1 MINAD
6 IYTTKNQHM
15 DIARILHT
23 VPLFSGL
30 EIQSLS
36 MLTPLFEEES
46 FPAGTK
52 ILREGEF
59 GDSMYIIVNGQV
71 SVTKYSEGIN
81 KEVLITNLHSGS
93 YFGEVALIDNQPRS
107 ANINTTEDTRVLRL
121 RKSVFEKLLLE
132 DKTFAINFYR
142 NCLNET
148 IVRMRETATNLTS
161 SKTVLDQK
169 STRLDQIDAELSDAK
184 VIQDYFI
191 SQDQLTSACFEKHG
205 IRETYIYK
213 PYLEVGGDFLNLK
226 SFSDDKIGFIIA
238 DVMGH
243 GISAALATG
252 VLRSG
257 FTIFSKE
264 YGENPVELMNHL
276 NGHIYEIF
284 TSLYA
289 TGYYALIDMESS
301 SIKLCKGGHMHPLI
315 WKSVL
320 NQLQLIDLPG
330 PGLGIIPIAQFHEM
344 TVPVEKGDKVLFFT
358 DGIIEQRNYEGEMFS
373 HDRLEQSF
381 VKFCQN
387 NDSNIVQSIY
397 AEFREFCHNNE
408 LQDDVTLFL
417 LEF

>member
-1 MINAD
+1 
-6 IYTTKNQHM
+6 M
-15 DIARILHT
+15 DLARILHT

-30 EIQSLS
+30 EIQSLRS
-36 MLTPLFEEES
+36 LTPLFEEENY
-46 FPAGTK
+46 PANSK

-71 SVTKYSEGIN
+71 SVTKYSDGIN
-81 KEVLITNLHSGS
+81 KEVFITKLDSGS

-107 ANINTTEDTRVLRL
+107 ANVNTLEDTTVLRL
-121 RKSVFEKLLLE
+121 RKSAFEKVLLA

-148 IVRMRETATNLTS
+148 IGRMRETATNLTS

-169 STRLDQIDAELSDAK
+169 STRLDQIDADLSDAK
-184 VIQDYFI
+184 IIQDYFI

-205 IRETYIYK
+205 IKETYIYK
-213 PYLEVGGDFLNLK
+213 PYLQVGGDFLNLT

-243 GISAALATG
+243 GVSAALATG

-257 FTIFSKE
+257 FTIFSKK
-264 YGENPVELMNHL
+264 YGEDPVELMQHL
-276 NGHIYEIF
+276 NSHIYEIF
-284 TSLYA
+284 TSLFA
-289 TGYYALIDMESS
+289 TGYYALIDMKSS

-315 WKSVL
+315 WKSGL
-320 NQLQLIDLPG
+320 NQLQDIDIPG
-330 PGLGIIPIAQFHEM
+330 PGLGIIPKAQFQEL
-344 TVPVEKGDKVLFFT
+344 TIPVEKGDKMLFFT
-358 DGIIEQRNYEGEMFS
+358 DGIIEQRNYEGEMYS
-373 HDRLEQSF
+373 HERLEESF
-381 VKFCQN
+381 IKFCKNQ
-387 NDSNIVQSIY
+387 DSAIVQSIY
-397 AEFREFCHNNE
+397 SEFREFCHNNE

>member
-1 MINAD
+1 
-6 IYTTKNQHM
+6 M
-15 DIARILHT
+15 DIAHILHK

-30 EIQSLS
+30 DIHSLS
-36 MLTPLFEEES
+36 ALTPLFEEES
-46 FPAGTK
+46 YPAYSR

-81 KEVLITNLHSGS
+81 KEVHITNLYSGS

-107 ANINTTEDTRVLRL
+107 ASINADEDTTLLRL
-121 RKSVFEKLLLE
+121 KKSVFEKRLLE

-142 NCLNET
+142 NCLSET
-148 IVRMRETATNLTS
+148 IGRMRETATNLTS

-184 VIQDYFI
+184 IVQDYFI
-191 SQDQLTSACFEKHG
+191 SNDQLTSECFQKHG
-205 IRETYIYK
+205 IRQTHIYK
-213 PYLEVGGDFLNLK
+213 PFLEVGGDFLNLK
-226 SFSDDKIGFIIA
+226 SFSEDKIGFIIA

-257 FTIFSKE
+257 FTIFAKE
-264 YGENPVELMNHL
+264 YGEQPVELMNHL
-276 NGHIYEIF
+276 NEHMYEIF

-289 TGYYALIDMESS
+289 TGYYALVDMETST
-301 SIKLCKGGHMHPLI
+301 IRLCKGGHMHPLI
-315 WKSVL
+315 WRSEL
-320 NQLQLIDLPG
+320 NQLQEIDIPG
-330 PGLGIIPIAQFHEM
+330 PGLGIIPKAMFHEFKLN
-344 TVPVEKGDKVLFFT
+344 VSKGDKMLFFT
-358 DGIIEQRNYEGEMFS
+358 DGIIEQRNPEGEMFS
-373 HDRLEQSF
+373 HDRLEELYI
-381 VKFCQN
+381 KFCQKQEE
-387 NDSNIVQSIY
+387 NIVQSIY
-397 AEFREFCHNNE
+397 GEFSNFCHNNE